1 MSAKRVNWRAM
12 NDELRVR
19 HSEAESASLITDPV
33 EKAEKEAANALLQAE
48 RVQQYIMQ
56 CIDRGGNFRLRPS
69 TLLDLNRCAIQGLDA
84 YAGSWRPGGVK
95 INKSSHLPPEG
106 HLVAELV
113 EDLCDYVNDN
123 WDNSTAIHLSAVVM
137 WRLNWI
143 HPFTEGN
150 GRTSRAASYLVL
162 CAKEQL
168 LLPGGYSIP
177 EQIVENRTPYYNALE
192 DGDQHYLMNGQR
204 LNAGVVPLMESLLSS
219 MLAKQLTIR
228 HQKATS

>member
-1 MSAKRVNWRAM
+1 M

-19 HSEAESASLITDPV
+19 HSEAETASLISDPV
-33 EKAEKEAANALLQAE
+33 EKAEKEAANALLQAD
-48 RVQQYIMQ
+48 RVKEYVLQ
-56 CIDRGGNFRLRPS
+56 CIDRNGKFKLRPS
-69 TLLDLNRCAIQGLDA
+69 TLLDLNRCAIEGLDA

-95 INKSSHLPPEG
+95 INKSKHSPPEG

-123 WDNSTAIHLSAVVM
+123 WDGECAIHLSAVVM

-162 CAKEQL
+162 CAKEQI

-177 EQIVENRTPYYNALE
+177 EQIVENRTPYYEALE
-192 DGDQHYLMNGQR
+192 DGDYHFGENGGL
-204 LNAGVVPLMESLLSS
+204 LNSDVVPMMEDLLAG
-219 MLAKQLTIR
+219 MLAKQLTKR
-228 HQKATS
+228 HQNATA

>member
-1 MSAKRVNWRAM
+1 M
-12 NDELRVR
+12 NDEKRVR

-33 EKAEKEAANALLQAE
+33 KKAEKEASNALLQAD
-48 RVQQYIMQ
+48 RVKEYIIQ
-56 CIDRGGNFRLRPS
+56 SIDRGGKFKLRPS
-69 TLLDLNRCAIQGLDA
+69 TLLDLNRCAIDGLDA

-95 INKSSHLPPEG
+95 INKSSHKPPDG

-123 WDNSTAIHLSAVVM
+123 WLTSSSIHLAAIVM

-162 CAKEQL
+162 CAREQI

-177 EQIVENRTPYYNALE
+177 EQIVENRTPYYQALE
-192 DGDQHYLMNGQR
+192 DGDRNFQENGGE
-204 LNAGVVPLMESLLSS
+204 LNADVVPAMEQLLAG
-219 MLAKQLTIR
+219 MLAKQLTEQ
-228 HQKATS
+228 HKNASSKL

>member
-1 MSAKRVNWRAM
+1 M

-19 HSEAESASLITDPV
+19 HSEAESASLIKNPQL
-33 EKAEKEAANALLQAE
+33 KAEREASNALLQAD
-48 RVQQYIMQ
+48 RVQEYVIQS
-56 CIDRGGNFRLRPS
+56 IDREGKFRLRPS
-69 TLLDLNRCAIQGLDA
+69 ILLDLNRCAIDGLDA

-95 INKSSHLPPEG
+95 INKSKHVPPEG

-113 EDLCDYVNDN
+113 EDLCDYVNDSWN
-123 WDNSTAIHLSAVVM
+123 HASGIHLASVVM

-162 CAKEQL
+162 CAKERF

-177 EQIVENRTPYYNALE
+177 EQIVENRTPYYEALE
-192 DGDQHYLMNGQR
+192 DGDRNFVENGGKLNDHVGEYLK
-204 LNAGVVPLMESLLSS
+204 LCV
-219 MLAKQLTIR
+219 
-228 HQKATS
+228 

>member
-1 MSAKRVNWRAM
+1 M

-19 HSEAESASLITDPV
+19 HSEAKSASLISDPV
-33 EKAEKEAANALLQAE
+33 AKAEKEAANALRQAD
-48 RVQQYIMQ
+48 RVKDLIIQS
-56 CIDRGGNFRLRPS
+56 IDRGGLFKLRPS
-69 TLLDLNRCAIQGLDA
+69 TLLDLNRCAIEGLDA

-95 INKSSHLPPEG
+95 INKSKHVPPDG

-113 EDLCDYVNDN
+113 EDLCDYVNGQWN
-123 WDNSTAIHLSAVVM
+123 RCSAIHLASIVM

-162 CAKEQL
+162 CAKEQI

-177 EQIVENRTPYYNALE
+177 EQIVENRTPYYEALE
-192 DGDQHYLMNGQR
+192 DGDKNYENNGR
-204 LNAGVVPLMESLLSS
+204 TLNAEVVPAMERLLAG
-219 MLAKQLTIR
+219 MLARQLTAR
-228 HQKATS
+228 HKNATE

>member
-1 MSAKRVNWRAM
+1 M

-19 HSEAESASLITDPV
+19 HSEAESASLITDPIL
-33 EKAEKEAANALLQAE
+33 KAEKEAANALLQAD
-48 RVQQYIMQ
+48 RVKDYIITS
-56 CIDRGGNFRLRPS
+56 IDRGGKFKLRPS
-69 TLLDLNRCAIQGLDA
+69 TLLDLNRCAIEGLDA

-95 INKSSHLPPEG
+95 INKSKHIPPDG

-123 WDNSTAIHLSAVVM
+123 WNEASAIHLAAVVM

-162 CAKEQL
+162 CAKEQI
-168 LLPGGYSIP
+168 LLPGEYSIP
-177 EQIVENRTPYYNALE
+177 EQIVENRTPYYAALE
-192 DGDQHYLMNGQR
+192 DGDQHYAENNEELDQN
-204 LNAGVVPLMESLLSS
+204 VVPAMEELLAG
-219 MLAKQLTIR
+219 MLAKQLTMR
-228 HQKATS
+228 HKNATA

>member
-1 MSAKRVNWRAM
+1 M

-19 HSEAESASLITDPV
+19 HSEAESPSLILDPI
-33 EKAEKEAANALLQAE
+33 EKAKKEASNALVQAD
-48 RVQQYIMQ
+48 RVKDYILAS
-56 CIDRGGNFRLRPS
+56 IDRGGKFKLRPS
-69 TLLDLNRCAIQGLDA
+69 MLLDLNRCAIEGLDA
-84 YAGSWRPGGVK
+84 YAGSWRPGGVV
-95 INKSSHLPPEG
+95 INKSRHEPPDG

-123 WDNSTAIHLSAVVM
+123 WESASAIHLSSIVM

-168 LLPGGYSIP
+168 FLPGGYTIP
-177 EQIVENRTPYYNALE
+177 EQIVENRTPYYEALE
-192 DGDQHYLMNGQR
+192 DGDTNFLANGNNLDR
-204 LNAGVVPLMESLLSS
+204 RVVPAMEDLLAG
-219 MLAKQLTIR
+219 MLAKQLTQS
-228 HQKATS
+228 HKNATE